1 MTKSMKKTLALL
13 AVLLLVQTGLAGYL
27 WNHSRTQDAF
37 VDDEPLLDFSTD
49 HITAITITG
58 PDKKTVILKKKDSR
72 WFLPGYFKAPADG
85 DRVDE
90 LLAKLAGLK
99 KSWPVATTPE
109 AATRFKVAAD
119 QFERHIILKKGD
131 TPVAELYVGTSPSFR
146 KVHVRLPSRPEIMA
160 VTFSTMDVNDT
171 PDDWLDKDIATL
183 DEDKIAAIT
192 LNDIHLIHK
201 NGKWT
206 LADPGAQEQ
215 PGRAANGENDI
226 STNQSNQKTD
236 AKKANTIVHALTGLR
251 VDSVLGTEELPEY
264 GLKKPVIHC
273 RVRLRNKTTID
284 YRFGSIKDKAYYAL
298 KRSDLPYVFKTG
310 KWQVKPLLNRQ
321 RKELVATGTTKKAVQ
336 PLPDSSPGPQT
347 KSQAG
352 SQTPKQAP

>member
-1 MTKSMKKTLALL
+1 MTKSMKKTLSLL
-13 AVLLLVQTGLAGYL
+13 TVLLLVQMGLAGYFRY
-27 WNHSRTQDAF
+27 HKRTQDAF

-49 HITAITITG
+49 HITTITITG
-58 PDKKTVILKKKDSR
+58 PNKKTVTLQKQDSH
-72 WFLPGYFKAPADG
+72 WILPGYFKAPADG
-85 DRVDE
+85 DRIDE

-109 AATRFKVAAD
+109 AATRFKVASD
-119 QFERHIILKKGD
+119 HFERHIILKQGE

-160 VTFSTMDVNDT
+160 VAFSTMDA
-171 PDDWLDKDIATL
+171 DDSPEGWLDKEIAAIA
-183 DEDKIAAIT
+183 EDKIAAIT

-201 NGKWT
+201 TGKWT

-215 PGRAANGENDI
+215 PGRAANGQKDI
-226 STNQSNQKTD
+226 STNQSNQKIEQD
-236 AKKANTIVHALTGLR
+236 KVNTIVHALTGLR

-273 RVRLRNKTTID
+273 RVKLRNKKTID
-284 YRFGSIKDKAYYAL
+284 YRFSALKDKAYYAL

-321 RKELVATGTTKKAVQ
+321 RKELVTTRTTKKAAQ
-336 PLPDSSPGPQT
+336 PLPNSGPGQTDSQM
-347 KSQAG
+347 
-352 SQTPKQAP
+352 PKQAP